1 MGKQSEVSIM
11 TRKARMMQAREAAY
25 VQSIG
30 DAADYERGREVRVYD
45 SFSTRAEVARRE
57 EFVGRRRMLT
67 PVEDWCVSMGYLE
80 NPYQKSA
87 VPKERRAL
95 YTVTY
100 RDGRRRS
107 FKTIWDARAEL
118 TRSGSDALKLW
129 NTNNHSYEYAM

>member
-1 MGKQSEVSIM
+1 MGKQTEISIM
-11 TRKARMMQAREAAY
+11 TRKARMMQAKEAAY

-57 EFVGRRRMLT
+57 EFVSRRRMLT
-67 PVEDWCVSMGYLE
+67 PVEDWCVSMGYLK
-80 NPYQKSA
+80 NPYQKTA
-87 VPKERRAL
+87 TPKERHAL

-100 RDGRRRS
+100 SDGRRRS

-118 TRSGSDALKLW
+118 ARSGSDAVKLW
-129 NTNNHSYEYAM
+129 NANNHSYEYA

>member
-25 VQSIG
+25 VQAIG

-45 SFSTRAEVARRE
+45 SFSSRAEIAKRE

-67 PVEDWCVSMGYLE
+67 PVEDWCVHMGYLQ

-87 VPKERRAL
+87 TPTERKAL

-118 TRSGSDALKLW
+118 ARVGSDALKLW
-129 NTNNHSYEYAM
+129 NTNNHSYEYA

>member
-45 SFSTRAEVARRE
+45 SFSSREEIARRE

-87 VPKERRAL
+87 TPTERHAL

-118 TRSGSDALKLW
+118 TRVGSDALKLW